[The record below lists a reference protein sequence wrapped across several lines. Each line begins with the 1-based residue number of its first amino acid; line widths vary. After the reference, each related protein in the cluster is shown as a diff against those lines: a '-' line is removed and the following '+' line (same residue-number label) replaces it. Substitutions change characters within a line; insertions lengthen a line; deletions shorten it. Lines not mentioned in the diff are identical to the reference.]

1 MMNKFVFLLISIFT
15 VFFLNAQEVVNPIVK
30 PLDDSSIKRLISLDS
45 SIIYISDTLELPFY
59 DDFSVDHFQKYNAT
73 FNNENTTSSLFYKY
87 VNKSNNQP
95 VDSKLKYTLEE
106 TFQYKFDSITRKSSK
121 LKNVPV
127 KLFSYDLTKYPFDY
141 SEVSAYPSFSTFDT
155 IGIPNSIDTIFSD
168 NVLIQD
174 SIRLFFNKINNKFSY
189 WLDSNAY
196 RNDWYAVNPWSLGVV
211 TFDGLNSNGY
221 PYSINS
227 SARGYGDYLTS
238 KPIDLSTVEKKDSVY
253 FSFLYQPK
261 GNGDAPENISTGTL
275 LQHDSL
281 CLQFYNN
288 NLKKWISIWA
298 TTPESDYTK
307 FKIQSQTFTKVHIPL
322 KDTNFFKK
330 GFQFRF
336 VNYGDLSGD
345 LDHFHIDY
353 VKLRKFSGVS
363 DTNFQDFAMMYPV
376 NNLLKKYQSI
386 PWEHFL
392 KASNDIL
399 NDSVRVMVRNG
410 SLNAQNTLAGTV
422 KILENGN
429 EIAQSFLNPALLPG
443 NNFNYLAQST
453 NISYHDFPR
462 KINWKKNK
470 TIDSAAY
477 TIKVAVPAP
486 FTNDPINDTS
496 YSKLEFK
503 DYYAFDDGTAELA
516 YGLKSNQAETAYQFT
531 VYEPDTLIGLS
542 ICFVPTVEDKSAKN
556 FSIVV
561 RENNNG
567 IPGNILY
574 EDGNLNLRTV
584 RYGKSRNEFKSFYF
598 IDFKGVNIK
607 DNFFIGLRQYDQ
619 EWLNIGLDVNTNSLS
634 NLFFTT
640 GENQWQKSSLGING
654 SLMMR
659 PIFKSRYNKSLSFS
673 DNLLKNKM
681 IIYPNPTAVSFQ
693 LDNSLISNYFDIL
706 DVNGRVLSSFQ
717 YLGNPIDVSFL
728 NNGVYIVREGKSGAT
743 YKLIKN

>member
-1 MMNKFVFLLISIFT
+1 MSKLLFLFISIFS
-15 VFFLNAQEVVNPIVK
+15 VFFLNAQESVKPIVNP
-30 PLDDSSIKRLISLDS
+30 LDFSKIKRTNSLDS
-45 SIIYISDTLELPFY
+45 TIIYISDTLQLPFY
-59 DDFSVDHFQKYNAT
+59 DDFSVDHFQKFNAT
-73 FNNENTTSSLFYKY
+73 FQDKHTTSILFFKY
-87 VNKSNNQP
+87 LFKSNNQP
-95 VDSKLKYTLEE
+95 IDSKVKYTVEE
-106 TFQYKFDSITRKSSK
+106 TFQYKFDSITKKSTS
-121 LKNVPV
+121 LKNIPI
-127 KLFSYDLTKYPFDY
+127 KLIDYDLSTYPFNF
-141 SEVSAYPSFSTFDT
+141 SEILVYPAFSTFDT
-155 IGIPNSIDTIFSD
+155 VGVPNSTDTIFVE

-174 SIRLFFNKINNKFSY
+174 SIRLFFNKINNKSSY
-189 WLDSNAY
+189 WLDSYAY
-196 RNDWYAVNPWSLGVV
+196 RNDWYAINPWSLGVV
-211 TFDGLNSNGY
+211 TFDGLNANGY
-221 PYSINS
+221 PYAINS

-261 GNGDAPENISTGTL
+261 GNGDAPENINTGTL

-281 CLQFYNN
+281 CLQFYNL

-298 TTPESDYTK
+298 TTPESDFNK
-307 FKIQSQTFTKVHIPL
+307 FKNQSQTFTKVHLPL
-322 KDTNFFKK
+322 TDTAYFKN

-345 LDHFHIDY
+345 LDHFHVDY

-363 DTNFQDFAMMYPV
+363 DTNFQDFALMYPV

-386 PWEHFL
+386 PWDHFL
-392 KASNDIL
+392 NASDVVL
-399 NDSVRVMVRNG
+399 NDSVKVMVRNG

-422 KILENGN
+422 KISENGN

-462 KINWKKNK
+462 KITWIKNK
-470 TIDSAAY
+470 NVDSV
-477 TIKVAVPAP
+477 IFNVKVAVPAP
-486 FTNDPINDTS
+486 FSNDPINDTS

-503 DYYAFDDGTAELA
+503 DYYAYDDGTAELA
-516 YGLKSNQAETAYQFT
+516 YGLKSNQAEIAYQFS

-556 FSIVV
+556 FSIIV
-561 RENNNG
+561 RDNNNG
-567 IPGNILY
+567 VPGTILY

-598 IDFKGVNIK
+598 IDFKGVVIK
-607 DNFFIGLRQYDQ
+607 ENFFIGLRQFDQ
-619 EWLNIGLDVNTNSLS
+619 DWLNVGLDVNTNSLS
-634 NLFFTT
+634 NLYFTI
-640 GENQWQKSSLGING
+640 GENQWQKSSLGLNG
-654 SLMMR
+654 SLMLR
-659 PIFKSRYNKSLSFS
+659 PIFKSRYNKSLAIS
-673 DNLLKNKM
+673 DNFLDNKVL
-681 IIYPNPTAVSFQ
+681 IYPNPTAVSFQ

-706 DVNGRVLSSFQ
+706 DVNGRVLTSFQ

-728 NNGVYIVREGKSGAT
+728 NNGVYIVREGKTGAT